1 MSKPPTAAEIAER
14 HAKRLSDVPYD
25 GDKDVPVSISISL
38 PKSMIRKLE
47 ERRLAN
53 KVDADGPK
61 TVSGLIRM
69 ALEKEGY
76 GS

>member
-1 MSKPPTAAEIAER
+1 MSKTQTAANIADR
-14 HAKRLSDVPYD
+14 LAKRLADVPYD
-25 GDKDVPVSISISL
+25 GIKDVPVSISISL

-53 KVDADGPK
+53 KEDDDGPK
-61 TVSGLIRM
+61 TLSGLIRV
-69 ALEKEGY
+69 ALEKEGF